1 LLKFAYAD
9 KSRLLTVSKK
19 SEVADQLRAQIEG
32 AASQQYPLDA
42 IELKIAAS
50 LLEDGHFKGH
60 LNEQEL
66 TNVIRN
72 VVYARFANQRIGGR
86 DISLVHNVA
95 SIRVQLSNEE
105 VHVSFL
111 VHIHSPIIAFLRF
124 RYVLVDDDLPG
135 CKKITM
141 KRGSLSIRKDTRRFD
156 IKAKAALATI
166 DVEAIARDEL
176 ADLAGILKG
185 ALLDQMKCVGIS
197 GEISE
202 IELNVGED
210 CLDVYLEGDV
220 QMEKA

>member
-1 LLKFAYAD
+1 M
-9 KSRLLTVSKK
+9 SKQ
-19 SEVADQLRAQIEG
+19 SEAADQLRTQIEA

-42 IELKIAAS
+42 VELKIAAS
-50 LLEDGHFKGH
+50 LLEDGRFKGH

-72 VVYARFANQRIGGR
+72 VVYSRFANQRIRGL
-86 DISLVHNVA
+86 DIALVHNIP
-95 SIRVQLSNEE
+95 SIRVQLRRKE

-111 VHIHSPIIAFLRF
+111 VHIHRPIIAFLRF
-124 RYVLVDDDLPG
+124 RYVLVDDVPPG

-141 KRGSLSIRKDTRRFD
+141 KRGSLTIGKDTRRFD
-156 IKAKAALATI
+156 IKAKAALAAI
-166 DVEAIARDEL
+166 DVEAMARDEL

-185 ALLDQMKCVGIS
+185 TILDQMKGVGIT

-202 IELNVGED
+202 IELNVGEG

-220 QMEKA
+220 QMDETQARVF